1 MCRHEPIRGDVSDL
15 RSLVDRYLDAFN
27 ARDFAAWAELFDEDA
42 VIYADAGPMRGREAA
57 QAFAEGT
64 IREFPGVRAE
74 LERVV
79 AESGTTIVVEYRLV
93 NPDEDQS
100 GWYLGGTVCNI
111 YDVRDGRIV
120 SCHSYYTAAP
130 EDKTEI
136 APVPSRAEA
145 ARIAEEQ
152 AALRRV
158 ATLVARG
165 VARRELFAAV
175 NQEIALL
182 VGAGQ
187 TSMMRFEPD
196 DTLTLVAA
204 WGAHE
209 SDVEL
214 GANRPLDDALREVR
228 DHGRPLRFESAE
240 LPDSGPFV
248 EQARRFGIRSAVG
261 VPIEVEGRV
270 WGVAFAAST
279 SPEPFPRDTEQ
290 RIAAFS
296 ELIATAIAN
305 AQARGD
311 LQALADEQEALR
323 RVATLVARG
332 ASPPEVFAAVTQQ
345 ASRLFGG
352 RPMRLHRYD
361 EEGGAPV
368 VALHGA
374 PSSLNLP
381 VPANADSVSWRIL
394 QTGRPA
400 RIDDYDAIAGA
411 VADQTRAVGL
421 RSAVGAPI
429 FVGGMLWGFL
439 LAMSFEGPLPSR
451 TEERLAQF
459 TELVGT
465 AVANAQSREELRA
478 SRARLVVAADDSRR
492 RIQRDLH
499 DGAQQHLVH
508 AILRLKLAR
517 AALGERSAESQLVD
531 AALQETEL
539 AYDDLRELVH
549 GIMPSALTH
558 GGLRAGVEALAGHVD
573 VPVVLEVTSNRLPP
587 AVETTAYFVVAE
599 ALTNAVKHAG
609 ATSVRVRAVDDA
621 GALRVEVRD
630 DGSGGADPSR
640 GTGLVGLAD
649 RVAASGG
656 SIAVTSRPGEGTTLA
671 VTLPARS

>member
-1 MCRHEPIRGDVSDL
+1 MSDL
-15 RSLVDRYLDAFN
+15 RGLVERYLSAYN
-27 ARDFAAWAELFDEDA
+27 ARDLAAWGELFHEDA
-42 VIYADAGPMRGREAA
+42 MIRADAGTMHGRQAA

-64 IREFPGVRAE
+64 MRAFPGVRAE

-79 AESGTTIVVEYRLV
+79 GESDTTIAVEYRLV
-93 NPDEDQS
+93 NPDEERF
-100 GWYLGGTVCNI
+100 GWRLAGTVCDV
-111 YDVRDGRIV
+111 YDVRDGRIA
-120 SCHSYYTAAP
+120 SCRSYYLADPADKTAAV
-130 EDKTEI
+130 
-136 APVPSRAEA
+136 PVPSRAEA

-175 NQEIALL
+175 NQEIAQLI
-182 VGAGQ
+182 GAEQ

-196 DTLTLVAA
+196 DTMTLVAA
-204 WGAHE
+204 WSSHE
-209 SDVEL
+209 VPFEL
-214 GANRPLDDALREVR
+214 GANRRLDDTLRAVR
-228 DHGRPLRFESAE
+228 DRGHPLRFESAE
-240 LPDSGPFV
+240 LPESGPFI
-248 EQARRFGIRSAVG
+248 EEARRIGIRSSVG
-261 VPIEVEGRV
+261 VPIVVEGRV

-279 SPEPFPRDTEQ
+279 CPEPFPPDTEA

-296 ELIATAIAN
+296 ELVATAIAN
-305 AQARGD
+305 AQARGE
-311 LQALADEQEALR
+311 LRSLADEQEALR
-323 RVATLVARG
+323 RVATLVAGG
-332 ASPPEVFAAVTQQ
+332 ASPPEVFAAVTRQ

-352 RPMRLHRYD
+352 QPMRLHRYD

-374 PSSLNLP
+374 PSSLDVT

-394 QTGRPA
+394 QTRRPA
-400 RIDDYDAIAGA
+400 RIDDYDDIEGP
-411 VADQTRAVGL
+411 VADQARSVGL
-421 RSAVGAPI
+421 KAAVGAPI
-429 FVGGMLWGFL
+429 FVGGVLWGHL
-439 LAMSFEGPLPSR
+439 LAMSFDGPLPPR

-465 AVANAQSREELRA
+465 AVANADSREELTA
-478 SRARLVVAADDSRR
+478 SRARLVAAADDSRR

-499 DGAQQHLVH
+499 DGAQQRLMH
-508 AILRLKLAR
+508 AILRLQLAR
-517 AALGERSAESQLVD
+517 AALGHGGPGTDLVEE
-531 AALQETEL
+531 ALQQAEQANE
-539 AYDDLRELVH
+539 DLRELVH
-549 GIMPSALTH
+549 GIMPSALAH
-558 GGLRAGVEALAGHVD
+558 GGLRAGVEALAAHVD
-573 VPVVLEVTSNRLPP
+573 LPVAMDVTPHRLPA

-609 ATSVRVRAVDDA
+609 ATSVRVVAVDEP

-630 DGSGGADPSR
+630 DGAGGADPAR

-671 VTLPARS
+671 VTLPA